1 MAIFIKRS
9 LYCGCS
15 YYFRINRYYYG
26 RSRQVSIADLFNYFS
41 YVSGLFLSLTIIV
54 LLLVWLERKVLARIQ
69 MRMGPM
75 RVGFHGALQPI
86 ADAIK
91 LISKED
97 ILPAWADKLVYWFA
111 PIVVFV
117 PAFLLW
123 VTIPFG
129 KNMVIRS
136 LDLGLFFIVAIS
148 VLSVLG
154 LIMAGWG
161 SANKYAV
168 LGGLRAAGQLMSY
181 EIPLIMAILT
191 IAILSQSLNLVE
203 IVDKQSQ
210 IPNIFIQPL
219 GLVLFFIAG
228 LAELG
233 RTPFDIHHAES
244 EVVGGPFVEYSGAH
258 WSVFFLAEY
267 INTFTISILTVLL
280 FLGGWHWP
288 NIPFSGNL
296 QTILSVFV
304 VLIKTIL
311 VVSVIFWIR
320 ATYPRLRID
329 QLMSFG
335 WKMLIPMAF
344 INVTIT
350 ACIIYYDELP
360 LWILPILSV
369 ILLILSAVIIQ
380 RKFSKNIINT
390 VQVISAK
397 SLLKEKS
404 EVDIN

>member
-1 MAIFIKRS
+1 M
-9 LYCGCS
+9 
-15 YYFRINRYYYG
+15 
-26 RSRQVSIADLFNYFS
+26 SIADLFNYVS
-41 YVSGLFLSLTIIV
+41 YVFGLFLSLTIIV

-75 RVGFHGALQPI
+75 RVGFHGTLQPI

-390 VQVISAK
+390 VEIISAK

>member
-1 MAIFIKRS
+1 M
-9 LYCGCS
+9 
-15 YYFRINRYYYG
+15 
-26 RSRQVSIADLFNYFS
+26 SIADLFNYMS
-41 YVSGLFLSLTIIV
+41 YVFGLFLSLTLIV

-97 ILPAWADKLVYWFA
+97 ILPAWTDKLVYWFA

-168 LGGLRAAGQLMSY
+168 LGGLRAAGQLISY

-191 IAILSQSLNLVE
+191 IAILHQSLNLVE

-233 RTPFDIHHAES
+233 RTPFDIHNAES

-296 QTILSVFV
+296 QTVLSVFV

-311 VVSVIFWIR
+311 VVIVIFWIR

-350 ACIIYYDELP
+350 ACIVYYDELP
-360 LWILPILSV
+360 LWILPILSI
-369 ILLILSAVIIQ
+369 ILLVLGAVIIQ
-380 RKFSKNIINT
+380 RKFSKNITSTIE
-390 VQVISAK
+390 VISSK

-404 EVDIN
+404 EVNIN

>member
-1 MAIFIKRS
+1 M
-9 LYCGCS
+9 
-15 YYFRINRYYYG
+15 
-26 RSRQVSIADLFNYFS
+26 SIADLFNYFS

-111 PIVVFV
+111 TIVVFV

-390 VQVISAK
+390 IQVISAK

>member
-1 MAIFIKRS
+1 M
-9 LYCGCS
+9 
-15 YYFRINRYYYG
+15 
-26 RSRQVSIADLFNYFS
+26 SIADLFNYFS

-360 LWILPILSV
+360 LWILSILSV

-390 VQVISAK
+390 IQVISAK

>member
-1 MAIFIKRS
+1 M
-9 LYCGCS
+9 
-15 YYFRINRYYYG
+15 
-26 RSRQVSIADLFNYFS
+26 SIADLFNYFS

-360 LWILPILSV
+360 LWILSILSV

>member
-1 MAIFIKRS
+1 
-9 LYCGCS
+9 
-15 YYFRINRYYYG
+15 
-26 RSRQVSIADLFNYFS
+26 VSIADLFNYFS

-311 VVSVIFWIR
+311 VVSLIFWIR

-390 VQVISAK
+390 VEVISAK

>member
-1 MAIFIKRS
+1 M
-9 LYCGCS
+9 
-15 YYFRINRYYYG
+15 
-26 RSRQVSIADLFNYFS
+26 SIADLFNYFS

-390 VQVISAK
+390 IQVISAK

>member
-1 MAIFIKRS
+1 
-9 LYCGCS
+9 
-15 YYFRINRYYYG
+15 
-26 RSRQVSIADLFNYFS
+26 
-41 YVSGLFLSLTIIV
+41 
-54 LLLVWLERKVLARIQ
+54 
-69 MRMGPM
+69 MGPM
-75 RVGFHGALQPI
+75 RVGFHGTLQPI

-111 PIVVFV
+111 PIIVFV
-117 PAFLLW
+117 PAFLVW

-129 KNMVIRS
+129 KNMVLRS
-136 LDLGLFFIVAIS
+136 LDLGLFFIVAVS
-148 VLSVLG
+148 VLSILG

-168 LGGLRAAGQLMSY
+168 LGGLRAAGQLISY
-181 EIPLIMAILT
+181 EIPLIMAILA
-191 IAILSQSLNLVE
+191 IAILNQSLNLVE
-203 IVDKQSQ
+203 IVDSQ
-210 IPNIFIQPL
+210 VNIPNLFIQPL

-258 WSVFFLAEY
+258 WSVFYLSEY
-267 INTFTISILTVLL
+267 INTFTIGILTVLL

-296 QTILSVFV
+296 QITLSVLV
-304 VLIKTIL
+304 VLFKTM
-311 VVSVIFWIR
+311 VVIGVIFWIR

-350 ACIIYYDELP
+350 ASVLYYNLS
-360 LWILPILSV
+360 LWILSIISI
-369 ILLILSAVIIQ
+369 ILLILCIFIIQ
-380 RKFSKNIINT
+380 RKFLINNEINT
-390 VQVISAK
+390 IKLISTK
-397 SLLKEKS
+397 SLLDEKN
-404 EVDIN
+404 EFELN

>member
-1 MAIFIKRS
+1 M
-9 LYCGCS
+9 
-15 YYFRINRYYYG
+15 
-26 RSRQVSIADLFNYFS
+26 SIADLFNYMS
-41 YVSGLFLSLTIIV
+41 YVFGLFLSLTLIV

-97 ILPAWADKLVYWFA
+97 ILPAWTDKLVYWFA

-168 LGGLRAAGQLMSY
+168 LGGLRAAGQLISY

-191 IAILSQSLNLVE
+191 IAILHQSLNLVE

-296 QTILSVFV
+296 QTVLSVFV

-311 VVSVIFWIR
+311 VVIVIFWIR

-350 ACIIYYDELP
+350 ACIVYYDELP
-360 LWILPILSV
+360 LWILPILSI
-369 ILLILSAVIIQ
+369 ILLVLGAVIIQ
-380 RKFSKNIINT
+380 RKFSKNITSTIE
-390 VQVISAK
+390 VISSK

-404 EVDIN
+404 EVNIN

>member
-1 MAIFIKRS
+1 M
-9 LYCGCS
+9 
-15 YYFRINRYYYG
+15 
-26 RSRQVSIADLFNYFS
+26 SIADLFNYFS
-41 YVSGLFLSLTIIV
+41 YVSGLFLSLNIIV

-123 VTIPFG
+123 VTIHFG

-181 EIPLIMAILT
+181 EIPLIMAILP

>member
-1 MAIFIKRS
+1 M
-9 LYCGCS
+9 
-15 YYFRINRYYYG
+15 
-26 RSRQVSIADLFNYFS
+26 SIADLFNYFS

-123 VTIPFG
+123 VTIRFG

-311 VVSVIFWIR
+311 VVSLIFWIR

-390 VQVISAK
+390 VEVISAK

>member
-1 MAIFIKRS
+1 M
-9 LYCGCS
+9 
-15 YYFRINRYYYG
+15 
-26 RSRQVSIADLFNYFS
+26 SIADLFNYMS
-41 YVSGLFLSLTIIV
+41 YVFGLFLSLTLIV

-97 ILPAWADKLVYWFA
+97 ILPAWTDKLVYWFA

-168 LGGLRAAGQLMSY
+168 LGGLRAAGQLISY

-191 IAILSQSLNLVE
+191 IAILHQSLNLVE

-296 QTILSVFV
+296 QTVLSVFV

-311 VVSVIFWIR
+311 VVIVIFWIR

-350 ACIIYYDELP
+350 ACIVYYDELP
-360 LWILPILSV
+360 LWILPILSI
-369 ILLILSAVIIQ
+369 ILLVLGAVIIQ
-380 RKFSKNIINT
+380 RKFSKNITSTIE
-390 VQVISAK
+390 VISSK
-397 SLLKEKS
+397 SLLKEKN
-404 EVDIN
+404 EVNIN

>member
-1 MAIFIKRS
+1 
-9 LYCGCS
+9 
-15 YYFRINRYYYG
+15 
-26 RSRQVSIADLFNYFS
+26 VSIADLFNYFS

-360 LWILPILSV
+360 LWILSILSV

>member
-1 MAIFIKRS
+1 LNFT
-9 LYCGCS
+9 
-15 YYFRINRYYYG
+15 
-26 RSRQVSIADLFNYFS
+26 QLFTYSS
-41 YVSGLFLSLTIIV
+41 YVFGLFLSLTIMV
-54 LLLVWLERKVLARIQ
+54 LFLTWFERKALARFQ

-75 RVGFHGALQPI
+75 RVGFHGTLQPI

-111 PIVVFV
+111 PIIVFV
-117 PAFLLW
+117 PAFLVW

-129 KNMVIRS
+129 KNMVLRS
-136 LDLGLFFIVAIS
+136 LDLGLFFIVAVS
-148 VLSVLG
+148 VLSILG

-168 LGGLRAAGQLMSY
+168 LGGLRAAGQLISY
-181 EIPLIMAILT
+181 EIPLIMAILA
-191 IAILSQSLNLVE
+191 IAILNQSLNLVE
-203 IVDKQSQ
+203 IVDSQ
-210 IPNIFIQPL
+210 VNIPNLFIQPL

-258 WSVFFLAEY
+258 WSVFYLSEY
-267 INTFTISILTVLL
+267 INTFTIGILTVLL

-296 QTILSVFV
+296 QITLSVLV
-304 VLIKTIL
+304 VLFKTM
-311 VVSVIFWIR
+311 VVIGVIFWIR

-350 ACIIYYDELP
+350 ASVLYYNLS
-360 LWILPILSV
+360 LWILSIISI
-369 ILLILSAVIIQ
+369 ILLILCIFIIQ
-380 RKFSKNIINT
+380 RKFLINNEINT
-390 VQVISAK
+390 IKLISTK
-397 SLLKEKS
+397 SLLDEKN
-404 EVDIN
+404 EFELN

>member
-1 MAIFIKRS
+1 M
-9 LYCGCS
+9 
-15 YYFRINRYYYG
+15 
-26 RSRQVSIADLFNYFS
+26 SIADLFNYFS

-311 VVSVIFWIR
+311 VVSLIFWIR

>member
-1 MAIFIKRS
+1 M
-9 LYCGCS
+9 
-15 YYFRINRYYYG
+15 
-26 RSRQVSIADLFNYFS
+26 SIADLFNYFS

-304 VLIKTIL
+304 VLIKSIL

-360 LWILPILSV
+360 LWILSILSV

-390 VQVISAK
+390 IQVISAK

>member
-1 MAIFIKRS
+1 M
-9 LYCGCS
+9 
-15 YYFRINRYYYG
+15 
-26 RSRQVSIADLFNYFS
+26 SIADLFNYFS

-311 VVSVIFWIR
+311 VVSLIFWIR

-390 VQVISAK
+390 IQVISAK

>member
-1 MAIFIKRS
+1 M
-9 LYCGCS
+9 
-15 YYFRINRYYYG
+15 
-26 RSRQVSIADLFNYFS
+26 SIADLFNYFS

-390 VQVISAK
+390 VEVISAK

>member
-1 MAIFIKRS
+1 M
-9 LYCGCS
+9 
-15 YYFRINRYYYG
+15 
-26 RSRQVSIADLFNYFS
+26 SIADLFNYMS
-41 YVSGLFLSLTIIV
+41 YVFGLFLSLTLIV

-97 ILPAWADKLVYWFA
+97 ILPAWTDKLVYWFA

-168 LGGLRAAGQLMSY
+168 LGGLRAAGQLISY

-191 IAILSQSLNLVE
+191 IAILHQSLNLVE

-296 QTILSVFV
+296 QTVLSVFV
-304 VLIKTIL
+304 VLINTLL
-311 VVSVIFWIR
+311 VVIVIFWIR

-350 ACIIYYDELP
+350 ACIVYYDELP
-360 LWILPILSV
+360 LWILPILSI
-369 ILLILSAVIIQ
+369 ILLVLGAVIIQ
-380 RKFSKNIINT
+380 RKFSKNITSTIE
-390 VQVISAK
+390 VISSK

-404 EVDIN
+404 EVNIN

>member
-1 MAIFIKRS
+1 
-9 LYCGCS
+9 
-15 YYFRINRYYYG
+15 
-26 RSRQVSIADLFNYFS
+26 
-41 YVSGLFLSLTIIV
+41 
-54 LLLVWLERKVLARIQ
+54 
-69 MRMGPM
+69 
-75 RVGFHGALQPI
+75 
-86 ADAIK
+86 
-91 LISKED
+91 
-97 ILPAWADKLVYWFA
+97 
-111 PIVVFV
+111 
-117 PAFLLW
+117 
-123 VTIPFG
+123 
-129 KNMVIRS
+129 
-136 LDLGLFFIVAIS
+136 
-148 VLSVLG
+148 
-154 LIMAGWG
+154 MAGWG

-311 VVSVIFWIR
+311 VVSLIFWIR

-390 VQVISAK
+390 IQVISAK

>member
-1 MAIFIKRS
+1 M
-9 LYCGCS
+9 
-15 YYFRINRYYYG
+15 
-26 RSRQVSIADLFNYFS
+26 SIADLFNYFS

-148 VLSVLG
+148 VLAVLG

-181 EIPLIMAILT
+181 EINLIMAILT

-296 QTILSVFV
+296 QTILCVFV

-311 VVSVIFWIR
+311 VVSLIFWIR

>member
-1 MAIFIKRS
+1 
-9 LYCGCS
+9 
-15 YYFRINRYYYG
+15 
-26 RSRQVSIADLFNYFS
+26 VSIADLFNYFS

-390 VQVISAK
+390 IQVISAK

>member
-1 MAIFIKRS
+1 MSWTNTIW
-9 LYCGCS
+9 L
-15 YYFRINRYYYG
+15 
-26 RSRQVSIADLFNYFS
+26 IASAFFLIMM
-41 YVSGLFLSLTIIV
+41 LSLMVMFMT
-54 LLLVWLERKVLARIQ
+54 WLERKTLDRIQ
-69 MRMGPM
+69 MRIGPM
-75 RVGFHGALQPI
+75 RVGFHGAMQPL

-91 LISKED
+91 LLTKED
-97 ILPAWADKLVYWFA
+97 ILPDWSDKRIYWTA
-111 PIVVFV
+111 PILVFV
-117 PAFLLW
+117 PAVLLW
-123 VTIPFG
+123 VTIPISEG
-129 KNMVIRS
+129 IVLSN
-136 LDLGLFFIVAIS
+136 LNYGLFYIAAIS
-148 VLSVLG
+148 VLSVMG
-154 LIMAGWG
+154 LVLAGWG
-161 SANKYAV
+161 SANKYGM
-168 LGGLRAAGQLMSY
+168 LGGLRAAGQLVSY
-181 EIPLIMAILT
+181 EIPFIMAILAIT
-191 IAILSQSLNLVE
+191 ILANSLNLVE
-203 IVDKQSQ
+203 IVNAQSSLAY
-210 IPNIFIQPL
+210 ILIQPM
-219 GLVLFFIAG
+219 GFFLFLTAG

-350 ACIIYYDELP
+350 ACIIYYDDLP

-390 VQVISAK
+390 IQVISAK

>member
-1 MAIFIKRS
+1 MYKR
-9 LYCGCS
+9 
-15 YYFRINRYYYG
+15 
-26 RSRQVSIADLFNYFS
+26 Q
-41 YVSGLFLSLTIIV
+41 IIV

-311 VVSVIFWIR
+311 VVSLIFWIR

-360 LWILPILSV
+360 LWILSILSV

>member
-1 MAIFIKRS
+1 
-9 LYCGCS
+9 
-15 YYFRINRYYYG
+15 
-26 RSRQVSIADLFNYFS
+26 VSIADLFNYFS

-311 VVSVIFWIR
+311 VVSLIFWIR

-360 LWILPILSV
+360 LWILSILSV

-390 VQVISAK
+390 VEVISAK

>member
-1 MAIFIKRS
+1 M
-9 LYCGCS
+9 
-15 YYFRINRYYYG
+15 
-26 RSRQVSIADLFNYFS
+26 SIADLFNYFS

-360 LWILPILSV
+360 LWILSILSV

-390 VQVISAK
+390 VEVISAK

>member
-1 MAIFIKRS
+1 M
-9 LYCGCS
+9 
-15 YYFRINRYYYG
+15 
-26 RSRQVSIADLFNYFS
+26 SIADLFNYVS

-75 RVGFHGALQPI
+75 RVGFHGTLQPI

-390 VQVISAK
+390 VEVISAK

>member
-1 MAIFIKRS
+1 M
-9 LYCGCS
+9 
-15 YYFRINRYYYG
+15 
-26 RSRQVSIADLFNYFS
+26 SIADLFNYFS

-311 VVSVIFWIR
+311 VVSLIFWIR

-360 LWILPILSV
+360 LWILSILSV

-390 VQVISAK
+390 VEVISAK

>member
-1 MAIFIKRS
+1 MNFTQ
-9 LYCGCS
+9 LFTY
-15 YYFRINRYYYG
+15 
-26 RSRQVSIADLFNYFS
+26 SIYAF
-41 YVSGLFLSLTIIV
+41 GLFLSLTIIV
-54 LLLVWLERKVLARIQ
+54 LLLTWLERKALARFQ

-75 RVGFHGALQPI
+75 RVGFHGTLQPI

-111 PIVVFV
+111 PIIVFV
-117 PAFLLW
+117 PAFLVW

-129 KNMVIRS
+129 KNMVLRS
-136 LDLGLFFIVAIS
+136 LDLGLFFIVAVS
-148 VLSVLG
+148 VLSILG

-168 LGGLRAAGQLMSY
+168 LGGLRAAGQLISY
-181 EIPLIMAILT
+181 EIPLIMAILA
-191 IAILSQSLNLVE
+191 IAILNQSLNLVE
-203 IVDKQSQ
+203 IVDSQ
-210 IPNIFIQPL
+210 ANIPNLFIQPL

-258 WSVFFLAEY
+258 WSVFYLSEY
-267 INTFTISILTVLL
+267 INTFTIGILTVLL

-296 QTILSVFV
+296 QITLSVLV
-304 VLIKTIL
+304 VLFKTM
-311 VVSVIFWIR
+311 VVIGVIFWIR

-350 ACIIYYDELP
+350 ASVLYYDLS
-360 LWILPILSV
+360 LWILSIISI
-369 ILLILSAVIIQ
+369 ILLILCIFIIQ
-380 RKFSKNIINT
+380 RKFLINNKINT
-390 VQVISAK
+390 IKLISAK
-397 SLLKEKS
+397 SLLNEKN
-404 EVDIN
+404 EFELN

>member
-1 MAIFIKRS
+1 
-9 LYCGCS
+9 
-15 YYFRINRYYYG
+15 
-26 RSRQVSIADLFNYFS
+26 VSIADLFNYFS

-311 VVSVIFWIR
+311 VVSLIFWIR

>member
-1 MAIFIKRS
+1 M
-9 LYCGCS
+9 
-15 YYFRINRYYYG
+15 
-26 RSRQVSIADLFNYFS
+26 SIADLFNYMS
-41 YVSGLFLSLTIIV
+41 YVFGLFLSLTLIV

-97 ILPAWADKLVYWFA
+97 ILPAWTDKLVYWFA

-161 SANKYAV
+161 AANKYAV
-168 LGGLRAAGQLMSY
+168 LGGLRAAGQLISY

-191 IAILSQSLNLVE
+191 IAILHQSLNLVE

-296 QTILSVFV
+296 QTVLSVFV

-311 VVSVIFWIR
+311 VVIVIFWIR

-350 ACIIYYDELP
+350 ACIVYYDELP
-360 LWILPILSV
+360 LWILPILSI
-369 ILLILSAVIIQ
+369 ILLVLGAVIIQ
-380 RKFSKNIINT
+380 RKFSKNITSTIE
-390 VQVISAK
+390 VISSK

-404 EVDIN
+404 EVNIN

>member
-1 MAIFIKRS
+1 M
-9 LYCGCS
+9 
-15 YYFRINRYYYG
+15 
-26 RSRQVSIADLFNYFS
+26 SIADLFNYFS

-75 RVGFHGALQPI
+75 RVGFHGTLQPI

-390 VQVISAK
+390 VEVISAK

>member
-1 MAIFIKRS
+1 M
-9 LYCGCS
+9 
-15 YYFRINRYYYG
+15 
-26 RSRQVSIADLFNYFS
+26 SIADLFNYFS

-360 LWILPILSV
+360 LWILSILSV

-390 VQVISAK
+390 IQVKSAK

>member
-1 MAIFIKRS
+1 MNFT
-9 LYCGCS
+9 
-15 YYFRINRYYYG
+15 
-26 RSRQVSIADLFNYFS
+26 QLFTYSS
-41 YVSGLFLSLTIIV
+41 YVFGLFLSLTIMV
-54 LLLVWLERKVLARIQ
+54 LFLTWFERKALARFQ

-75 RVGFHGALQPI
+75 RVGFHGTLQPI

-111 PIVVFV
+111 PIIVFV
-117 PAFLLW
+117 PAFLVW

-129 KNMVIRS
+129 KNMVLRS
-136 LDLGLFFIVAIS
+136 LDLGLFFIVAVS
-148 VLSVLG
+148 VLSILG

-168 LGGLRAAGQLMSY
+168 LGGLRAAGQLISY
-181 EIPLIMAILT
+181 EIPLIMAILA
-191 IAILSQSLNLVE
+191 IAILNQSLNLVE
-203 IVDKQSQ
+203 IVDSQ
-210 IPNIFIQPL
+210 VNIPNLFIQPL

-258 WSVFFLAEY
+258 WSVFYLSEY
-267 INTFTISILTVLL
+267 INTFTIGILTVLL

-296 QTILSVFV
+296 QITLSVLV
-304 VLIKTIL
+304 VLFKTM
-311 VVSVIFWIR
+311 VVIGVIFWIR

-350 ACIIYYDELP
+350 ASVLYYNLS
-360 LWILPILSV
+360 LWILSIISI
-369 ILLILSAVIIQ
+369 ILLILCIFIIQ
-380 RKFSKNIINT
+380 RKFLINNEINT
-390 VQVISAK
+390 IKLISTK
-397 SLLKEKS
+397 SLLDEKN
-404 EVDIN
+404 EFELN

>member
-1 MAIFIKRS
+1 M
-9 LYCGCS
+9 
-15 YYFRINRYYYG
+15 
-26 RSRQVSIADLFNYFS
+26 SIADLFNYFS

-117 PAFLLW
+117 PAVLLW

-136 LDLGLFFIVAIS
+136 LDLGLIFIVAIS

-360 LWILPILSV
+360 LWILSILSV

-390 VQVISAK
+390 VEVISAK